1 MRRKNSFKT
10 EVDDKQ
16 QQVSFC
22 LNNFM
27 ATPAAGHYLV
37 ETVPVQPNCDR
48 RPENTIS
55 TVSRR
60 ERGCET
66 DEDKLCV
73 RMNMCLSWSSYA
85 EPSLTPVLFHNLPHA
100 YPRPQRIHPCR
111 DYPPSMV
118 RHPRKRG
125 RALTLLHRKQEF
137 KKKPKTSVQPHQH
150 ASETS
155 ACRHPSTL

>member
-1 MRRKNSFKT
+1 
-10 EVDDKQ
+10 
-16 QQVSFC
+16 
-22 LNNFM
+22 M
-27 ATPAAGHYLV
+27 ATPAAGYYLV

-73 RMNMCLSWSSYA
+73 RMHMCLSWSSYA

-100 YPRPQRIHPCR
+100 YPRPQRVHPCR
-111 DYPPSMV
+111 GYPPSMV

-137 KKKPKTSVQPHQH
+137 FFKKNLRS
-150 ASETS
+150 ASL
-155 ACRHPSTL
+155 ACIGDICVPTPIHFVICFIFFPQKLDR